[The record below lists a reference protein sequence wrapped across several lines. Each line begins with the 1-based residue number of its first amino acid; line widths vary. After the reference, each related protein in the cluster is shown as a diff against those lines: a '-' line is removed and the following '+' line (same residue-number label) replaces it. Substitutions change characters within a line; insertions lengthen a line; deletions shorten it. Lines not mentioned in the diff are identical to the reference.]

1 MNSQRT
7 VFETHAMQTLEA
19 RWGASLASVL
29 SERSGQL
36 PHDISERLRFGREQA
51 LENARA
57 ARRTAPVLAGASA
70 AASAVSVVGTSRS
83 GVLMMGASAPWWQR
97 ALGVLPLVVLVSG
110 LVLIQQWSVQEQ
122 VMAAA
127 DFDAV
132 LLADD
137 LPPAAYSDPG
147 FGEYLRTAPP

>member
-1 MNSQRT
+1 MNQHRT
-7 VFETHAMQTLEA
+7 LLETPPLQTLEA
-19 RWGASLASVL
+19 RWGASLALVL
-29 SERSGQL
+29 SERSAAL
-36 PHDISERLRFGREQA
+36 PHDITERLRFGREQA
-51 LENARA
+51 LGKARE
-57 ARRTAPVLAGASA
+57 ARRVAPVASA
-70 AASAVSVVGTSRS
+70 ATAVSVVGSSRA
-83 GVLMMGASAPWWQR
+83 GVLTLGATAPWWQR
-97 ALGVLPLVVLVSG
+97 ALGVLPLLVLVSG

-147 FGEYLRTAPP
+147 FGEYLRTASP

>member
-7 VFETHAMQTLEA
+7 VFDTHAMQTLEA

-51 LENARA
+51 LEEARA

-70 AASAVSVVGTSRS
+70 VSVVGTSRN

-147 FGEYLRTAPP
+147 FGEYLRTASP